1 MSSKKTIMIVDDE
14 PSVRQL
20 VKNALDNDF
29 AVIEAIDGDEAVSVA
44 RSESPALIL
53 MDILMPKKDGLQAC
67 YEIKADTTTKA
78 IPVVML
84 TGISQELDRKLCIS
98 LGADEY
104 IIKPFNVDTLSD
116 VVHRLANNHNQ

>member
-1 MSSKKTIMIVDDE
+1 VDDE

-20 VKNALDNDF
+20 VKSALDDDF
-29 AVIEAIDGDEAVSVA
+29 TVIEAIDGDEAVSVA
-44 RSESPALIL
+44 RSECPALIL

-67 YEIKADTTTKA
+67 YEIKADNTTKA

-98 LGADEY
+98 LGADDY
-104 IIKPFNVDTLSD
+104 ITKPFAVDTLSE
-116 VVHRLANNHNQ
+116 VVNRLVNNHTK